1 MVEQGR
7 YFVLLVLISTTIA
20 LGLSR
25 LELFQKAEFYTRD
38 LRLLRQPQAVEPSQ
52 EICLVTIDEGTGEAL
67 PEHHFFWM
75 NYYAVAVEIAMES
88 GATCV
93 GLDMVL
99 TFPDPEGQSDMLMA
113 AIEHRGKLVLGTYL
127 EPTTGELV
135 TPFRKLVAAA
145 GAENLA
151 LLNLWRDFD
160 GVVRSQPVF
169 PIRLQALG
177 RESFPLF
184 ASRLAELHR
193 GRRLEADTTGFD
205 GRTLALED
213 SRMLINFASARP
225 PEISL
230 QKLLKLHENG
240 ERARLRELFEN
251 RAVLIGSVLPSDS
264 DTVETPLSLER
275 IASSELARTLALEE
289 ADRRSSTPGLL
300 VHALTVQTLLQ
311 GRELRST
318 GPLASTLLVLL
329 AASVTATAV
338 RFCRPIAAVGLV
350 LMFGGAYW
358 WMSFLMVGQKLL
370 LLPVTPPLVAIPL
383 TLGLVYAYRYG
394 HVERQR
400 SRLRATF
407 GRYVAQEVVEEM
419 LKFPEDFD
427 PSNVTEREVTVMFSD
442 INGFSTVC
450 EGRTASEVTQ
460 MLNRHFREMSDIIFR
475 NQGTLIRFNGD
486 EFMVLFGAPKTLDRP
501 EQAAVRTAL
510 QMVSRLQELE
520 NADVDANGGFY
531 KVKIGIHSGK
541 MILTSIGTA
550 KRSDYNAIGD
560 GANLASRVMSLAKQE
575 RVSILVSDVVYER
588 AMSMEGVE
596 FEKRGSYPVKGREGE
611 VEVYKPHWKE

>member
-1 MVEQGR
+1 M
-7 YFVLLVLISTTIA
+7 LLVLISTTMTV
-20 LGLSR
+20 GLSR

-38 LRLLRQPQAVEPSQ
+38 LRLLRQPQAVEPGR
-52 EICLVTIDEGTGEAL
+52 EICLVTIDEGTGEAF

-75 NYYAVAVEIAMES
+75 KYYAEAVEIAMES

-99 TFPDPEGQSDMLMA
+99 TFPDPEGQSALLMA
-113 AIEHRGKLVLGTYL
+113 AIQHRGKLVFGAYL
-127 EPTTGELV
+127 EPTTGELIA
-135 TPFRKLVAAA
+135 PFRKLVAAA

-193 GRRLEADTTGFD
+193 GRPLEAENAGFD
-205 GRTLALED
+205 GKTLALED
-213 SRMLINFASARP
+213 SRILINFASARP

-230 QKLLKLHENG
+230 QKLLELHQDG
-240 ERARLRELFEN
+240 EKARLRELLEN
-251 RAVLIGSVLPSDS
+251 RAVLIGSVLPSDN
-264 DTVETPLSLER
+264 DAVETPLSLER
-275 IASSELARTLALEE
+275 IASSELARTLGLEE
-289 ADRRSSTPGLL
+289 AERRSSTPGLV
-300 VHALTVQTLLQ
+300 VHALTMQTMLD
-311 GRELRST
+311 GRELKST
-318 GPLASTLLVLL
+318 GPLWSLLLVFL
-329 AASVTATAV
+329 AASLT
-338 RFCRPIAAVGLV
+338 AAVVRLSRPLVALGLA
-350 LMFGGAYW
+350 LTLGGAYW
-358 WMSFLMVGQKLL
+358 WLSFLVVGQALL
-370 LLPVTPPLVAIPL
+370 LLPVTPPLVAVPL

-419 LKFPEDFD
+419 LKFPEDYD

-450 EGRTASEVTQ
+450 EGRTAAEVTQ
-460 MLNRHFREMSDIIFR
+460 MLNRHFQEMSDIIFR

-510 QMVSRLQELE
+510 EMVSRLQELE
-520 NADVDANGGFY
+520 SADSDPNGGFY

-575 RVSILVSDVVYER
+575 KVSILVSDVVYER
-588 AMSMEGVE
+588 AASMEGVV

-611 VEVYKPHWKE
+611 VEVYKPQWKE